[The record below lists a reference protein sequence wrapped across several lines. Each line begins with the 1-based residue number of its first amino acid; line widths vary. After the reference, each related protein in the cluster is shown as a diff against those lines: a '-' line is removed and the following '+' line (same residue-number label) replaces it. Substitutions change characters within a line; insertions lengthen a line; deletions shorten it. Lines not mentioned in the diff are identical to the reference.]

1 MSNAN
6 LSKETFPLIPV
17 PRVPQDLIAF
27 LDQNFPERCAELGD
41 DVATIFFRSG
51 QRSVVKYLIRIF
63 EEQNE
68 NVL

>member
-6 LSKETFPLIPV
+6 LSKETFPLMPIP
-17 PRVPQDLIAF
+17 RLSQELIVF
-27 LDQNFPERCAELGD
+27 LDQNFPERCAELNQ
-41 DVATIFFRSG
+41 DVPEIFFKSG

>member
-1 MSNAN
+1 MA
-6 LSKETFPLIPV
+6 PV
-17 PRVPQDLIAF
+17 PRVTQDMLAF